1 MNRTSYKL
9 EERTLYVNLGP
20 EIDHHH
26 VTIINKELSNY
37 LQLYMIK
44 NIVFDFKN
52 VTFMDSAGIG
62 LLIGR
67 SQMMEALGGKVIIS
81 HMSRRIQRV
90 LELSGIEQYIS
101 LDKEEDR

>member
-1 MNRTSYKL
+1 MNRASYKL

-62 LLIGR
+62 LVMGGYKQTVTFGGSTTLCNVSERVDRIFAMSGVYR
-67 SQMMEALGGKVIIS
+67 FVGKVEI
-81 HMSRRIQRV
+81 
-90 LELSGIEQYIS
+90 
-101 LDKEEDR
+101 

>member
-1 MNRTSYKL
+1 MLRSFFNEFKKFAMRGN
-9 EERTLYVNLGP
+9 V
-20 EIDHHH
+20 IDMA
-26 VTIINKELSNY
+26 VGIIIGAAFGK
-37 LQLYMIK
+37 
-44 NIVFDFKN
+44 IV
-52 VTFMDSAGIG
+52 DSLVKDIIMPPIG